1 MESQVNLSE
10 LGTMAA
16 TVASQHA
23 EYEAAVAAEEEADA
37 ALLTALVETVRP
49 ALRALS
55 SRPLIASR
63 TWWVDNISTDTETRR
78 AEWRGLYMRAVSD
91 SPSGPAQDYPR
102 ANSGAFV
109 GRDLFLREDGT
120 WVRLTYAGS
129 WSKWQGSSDEW
140 EAEEQVLTA
149 LEVAQEYKVADIVES
164 VRAALQAQLDGA
176 KGSRTKAARERAARV
191 AALAALV
198 GG

>member
-55 SRPLIASR
+55 SRPQAYYHC
-63 TWWVDNISTDTETRR
+63 WWVSNVKTDTETRR
-78 AEWRGLYMRAVSD
+78 AEWRGVYMRAVSD
-91 SPSGPAQDYPR
+91 SPSGPEKDHPS
-102 ANSGAFV
+102 ANSGQWV
-109 GRDLFLREDGT
+109 GGDLFLREDGT
-120 WVRLTYAGS
+120 WVRLVYSGT
-129 WSKWQGSSDEW
+129 WSKWQGAADKW
-140 EAEEQVLTA
+140 EAEEEALTA

-176 KGSRTKAARERAARV
+176 KSARTKAARERAARV